1 MSVKIT
7 SFEAENVKR
16 VKAVALEPAQNG
28 LTVIGGRNAQGK
40 TSVLDAIS
48 WALGGGRCKPTK
60 PKREGAVSD
69 PYLKVE
75 LSNGIIVER
84 KGANSTLRVLDPE
97 GKKSGQALLDEFLE
111 TLALNLPKF
120 LHSTDKE
127 KAETL
132 LRIIGVGDEL
142 EELDGKSQAIYDQ
155 RTAIGQLE
163 RQKRGAA
170 EEMTFWPDVPAEPI
184 SASELIQEQQTILAR
199 NGENQRK
206 RSQVVELEAKYK
218 HLAQRIANYEEGI
231 SAKEAEL
238 AALKEQLETNRSLL
252 GKIDKD
258 VAIAKKTADQL
269 QDESTEEIER
279 SIASIDATNAKIRE
293 NHLRTDA
300 IKEADELK
308 AQYDDLTET
317 LNAVRK
323 QRTDLLANAK
333 LPLPGLGVDEGGVL
347 TFNGQAWDGMS
358 GSEQL
363 KVATAI
369 IRCLKPECGFVL
381 VDKLE
386 QMDTVTLSEFGAWAE
401 SEGLQVI
408 GTRVGTGDECSIVI
422 EDGQILSQNETLQ
435 APQPERQ
442 TFQPDQKTK
451 ATPAQKWSF

>member
-84 KGANSTLRVLDPE
+84 KGANSTLKVLDSE

-120 LHSTDKE
+120 LNSTDKE

-142 EELDGKSQAIYDQ
+142 EELDNKSQAIYDQ

-170 EEMTFWPDVPAEPI
+170 EEMTFWPDVPVETI
-184 SASELIQEQQTILAR
+184 SASELIKEQQTILAR

-206 RSQVVELEAKYK
+206 RSQVVELKAKRE

-231 SAKEAEL
+231 AAKEAEL

-293 NHLRTDA
+293 NYLRTDA

-333 LPLPGLGVDEGGVL
+333 LPLPGLGVEGGVL

-386 QMDTVTLSEFGAWAE
+386 QMDTATLSEFGAWAE

-422 EDGQILSQNETLQ
+422 EDGQVLSQNETPQ
-435 APQPERQ
+435 AYQPEHQ
-442 TFQPDQKTK
+442 TFQPDSTPKT
-451 ATPAQKWSF
+451 TPAQKWSF

>member
-16 VKAVALEPAQNG
+16 VKAVALEPAQSG

-48 WALGGGRCKPTK
+48 WALGGGRCKPTN
-60 PKREGAVSD
+60 PKRDGAVSD

-84 KGANSTLRVLDPE
+84 KGANSTLKVLDSE
-97 GKKSGQALLDEFLE
+97 GKRSGQALLDEFLE
-111 TLALNLPKF
+111 TLALNLPRF

-132 LRIIGVGDEL
+132 LKIIGVGDEL

-155 RTAIGQLE
+155 RTTIGQLE

-184 SASELIQEQQTILAR
+184 SASELIQEQQMILAR

-206 RSQVVELEAKYK
+206 RSQVVELEAKRK

-238 AALKEQLETNRSLL
+238 AALKEQLEINCSLL
-252 GKIDKD
+252 DRTDKD

-269 QDESTEEIER
+269 QDESTEEIEK
-279 SIASIDATNAKIRE
+279 SIASIDETNAKIRE
-293 NHLRTDA
+293 NYLRTDA

-308 AQYDDLTET
+308 AQYDDLTEA
-317 LNAVRK
+317 LNTVRK

-333 LPLPGLGVDEGGVL
+333 LPLPGLGVEGGVL

-408 GTRVGTGDECSIVI
+408 GTRVSTGDECSIVI
-422 EDGQILSQNETLQ
+422 EDGQILSKSETPK
-435 APQPERQ
+435 AHQPERQ
-442 TFQPDQKTK
+442 KPQPDSKPK

>member
-69 PYLKVE
+69 PYLKV
-75 LSNGIIVER
+75 
-84 KGANSTLRVLDPE
+84 LDSE

-142 EELDGKSQAIYDQ
+142 EELDSKSQAIYDQ

-184 SASELIQEQQTILAR
+184 SASELIQEQQMILAR

-206 RSQVVELEAKYK
+206 RSQVVELEAKYR
-218 HLAQRIANYEEGI
+218 HLVQRIANYEEGI

-293 NHLRTDA
+293 NYLRTDA

-333 LPLPGLGVDEGGVL
+333 LPLPGLGVEGGVL

-422 EDGQILSQNETLQ
+422 EDGQVLSQNETPQ
-435 APQPERQ
+435 APTQPERQ
-442 TFQPDQKTK
+442 AFQPNQEPK
-451 ATPAQKWSF
+451 AAPAQKWSF

>member
-84 KGANSTLRVLDPE
+84 KGANSTLKVLDSE

-184 SASELIQEQQTILAR
+184 SASELIQEQQMILAR

-206 RSQVVELEAKYK
+206 RSQVVELKAKRE

-231 SAKEAEL
+231 AAKEAEL
-238 AALKEQLETNRSLL
+238 ADLKEQLKVNHSLL
-252 GKIDKD
+252 NQADKD

-279 SIASIDATNAKIRE
+279 SIANIDATNAKIRE
-293 NHLRTDA
+293 NYLRTDA

-333 LPLPGLGVDEGGVL
+333 LPLPGLGVEGGVL

-422 EDGQILSQNETLQ
+422 EDGQVLSQNDTLQ
-435 APQPERQ
+435 ALQPERQ
-442 TFQPDQKTK
+442 TFQPDQEPK
-451 ATPAQKWSF
+451 AAPAQKWSF

>member
-48 WALGGGRCKPTK
+48 WALGGGRCKPTN
-60 PKREGAVSD
+60 PKRDGAVSD

-84 KGANSTLRVLDPE
+84 KGANSTLKVLDSE
-97 GKKSGQALLDEFLE
+97 GKRSGQTLLDEFLE
-111 TLALNLPKF
+111 TLALNLPRF

-132 LRIIGVGDEL
+132 LKIIGVGDEL
-142 EELDGKSQAIYDQ
+142 EELDSKSQAIYDQ
-155 RTAIGQLE
+155 RTTIGQLE

-184 SASELIQEQQTILAR
+184 SASELIQEQQMILAR

-206 RSQVVELEAKYK
+206 RSQVVELEAKRK

-231 SAKEAEL
+231 SAKESEL
-238 AALKEQLETNRSLL
+238 AALKEQLEANCSLL
-252 GKIDKD
+252 DRIDKD

-269 QDESTEEIER
+269 QDESTEEIEK
-279 SIASIDATNAKIRE
+279 SIASIDETNAKIRE
-293 NHLRTDA
+293 NYLRTDA

-308 AQYDDLTET
+308 AQYDDLTEA
-317 LNAVRK
+317 LNTVRK

-333 LPLPGLGVDEGGVL
+333 LPLPGLGVEGGVL

-422 EDGQILSQNETLQ
+422 EDGQILSKNETLQ

-442 TFQPDQKTK
+442 TFQPDQEPK

>member
-48 WALGGGRCKPTK
+48 WALGGSKYKPTK

-84 KGANSTLRVLDPE
+84 KGKSSTLKVLDPE

-111 TLALNLPKF
+111 TLALNLPRF
-120 LHSTDKE
+120 LNSTDKE

-142 EELDGKSQAIYDQ
+142 EELDNKSQAIYDQ

-206 RSQVVELEAKYK
+206 RSQVVELEAKYR
-218 HLAQRIANYEEGI
+218 HLVQRIANYEEGI

-252 GKIDKD
+252 DRIDKD

-293 NHLRTDA
+293 NYLRTDA

-333 LPLPGLGVDEGGVL
+333 LPLPGLGVEGGVL

-422 EDGQILSQNETLQ
+422 EDGQVLSQNETPQ
-435 APQPERQ
+435 TYQPEHQ
-442 TFQPDQKTK
+442 TFQPDSTPKT
-451 ATPAQKWSF
+451 TPAQKWSF